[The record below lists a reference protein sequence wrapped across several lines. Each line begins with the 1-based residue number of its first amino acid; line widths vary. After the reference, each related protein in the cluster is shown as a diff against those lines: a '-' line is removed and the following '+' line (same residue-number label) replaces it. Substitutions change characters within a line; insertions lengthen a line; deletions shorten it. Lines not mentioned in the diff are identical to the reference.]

1 MTFFLFF
8 LIIDLYFLIHAVITQ
23 MFNPTEELAIPTE
36 TSTTEAKAEIE
47 RHSEKVEAKISVRVF
62 L

>member
-1 MTFFLFF
+1 M
-8 LIIDLYFLIHAVITQ
+8 IIDLYFLILAVITQ

-47 RHSEKVEAKISVRVF
+47 RHSVKVEAKISVRVF

>member
-1 MTFFLFF
+1 
-8 LIIDLYFLIHAVITQ
+8 

-47 RHSEKVEAKISVRVF
+47 RHSVKVEAKISVRVF